1 MGQVAHPGHGVSG
14 RGRATAGAVAL
25 AVLLAVAGGL
35 VDISTG
41 TGFRTAFAVCFV
53 AACGLA
59 AVLVHRDDLR
69 VAVFLPPLL
78 YLAVALVASNVAKTS
93 ASGSLLT
100 RQALGLTS
108 ALVLS
113 APVLL
118 VGTGLSLL
126 IAIVRSLI
134 GRRVHS

>member
-1 MGQVAHPGHGVSG
+1 MGQSAQPGQAIHHGG
-14 RGRATAGAVAL
+14 RVTAGAVGLAL
-25 AVLLAVAGGL
+25 LLALAGGL
-35 VDISTG
+35 MDISTG
-41 TGFRTAFAVCFV
+41 TGLRTVFAVCFV

-59 AVLVHRDDLR
+59 ALLVHRDSLR
-69 VAVFLPPLL
+69 VAVVLPPLL
-78 YLAVALVASNVAKTS
+78 YLAVALVAANVSKTA

-118 VGTGLSLL
+118 TGTGLALL
-126 IAIVRSLI
+126 IAIVRGLA
-134 GRRVHS
+134 GRRGRR